1 MKAIASKA
9 VIPSSVGE
17 LFAVRPAA
25 VRDLALAAR
34 QLILGTL
41 PGAIELADPKANLV
55 GYGYGTGYKDLVAT
69 LILSKTGVK
78 IGLVQGAS
86 LPDPASLLQGAGKVH
101 RYVDIR
107 TQEQLRRP
115 EVLQLLE
122 MGLSAWRERSA
133 TAKEGKPRR
142 SGSVT

>member
-1 MKAIASKA
+1 MTGIASKT
-9 VIPSSVGE
+9 VMPSSVGE
-17 LFAVRPAA
+17 LFAVRPPA

-41 PGAIELADPKANLV
+41 PG
-55 GYGYGTGYKDLVAT
+55 
-69 LILSKTGVK
+69 
-78 IGLVQGAS
+78 
-86 LPDPASLLQGAGKVH
+86 
-101 RYVDIR
+101 VDVR

-133 TAKEGKPRR
+133 TAKEGKRRR